1 MVRGAVSHH
10 LVGHLTIDTNTKPSI
25 TNVNYFLTLSLP
37 LLNNHLATVLDDF
50 ELMTNLNM
58 LHLFIKNSE
67 VFIRKQVT
75 EERFLFSTTF
85 KLFGFKEKGLQFF
98 LDWKKF
104 VLM

>member
-50 ELMTNLNM
+50 EQMTNLNM

-85 KLFGFKEKGLQFF
+85 KLFGFKGKGLQFF
-98 LDWKKF
+98 LDLKKF